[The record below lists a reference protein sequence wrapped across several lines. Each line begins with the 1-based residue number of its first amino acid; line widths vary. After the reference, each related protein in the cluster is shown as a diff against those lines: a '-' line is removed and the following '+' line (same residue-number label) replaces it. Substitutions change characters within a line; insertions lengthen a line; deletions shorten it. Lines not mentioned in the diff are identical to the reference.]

1 MRTINEIKRT
11 FKYEGSNITVKK
23 ELYQTMIIKCKKN
36 KSKTCYEQILPYKFT
51 RQKIN
56 IDDDDNLYYYD
67 GFDLYYKITEDENDI
82 ITVKKNIIKK
92 PEFKK
97 KYLNEYQ
104 IINSKLFCINDINK
118 IPRYEKIRNDHIDFL
133 AKHKLNIN
141 KFGKIECL

>member
-1 MRTINEIKRT
+1 MLTDFKT

-23 ELYQTMIIKCKKN
+23 TLYQTMKIKCKKN

-67 GFDLYYKITEDENDI
+67 GFDLYYKIEEDENDI
-82 ITVKKNIIKK
+82 TVKKKIIKPKK

-104 IINSKLFCINDINK
+104 IINSKLFCINDVNK
-118 IPRYEKIRNDHIDFL
+118 TPHYEKIRKVHIDFL